1 MEAIYHIPAML
12 QETIEGL
19 AVKPGGV
26 YVDVTFG
33 GGGHSRAIL
42 ERMDANVQRDDI
54 QCTKESRILSGGT
67 DEASNG
73 GNNAAEQN
81 NETSNGGNNAAERDK
96 EENKE
101 GHLYSFDQDI
111 EAYENAINNPTPGSS
126 TDGHR
131 QSDRAELFT
140 RSREGV
146 GSKNGEVPTLADNP
160 NWTFVHSN
168 FRYLRNW
175 MDYYGVKEIDGLLAD
190 LGVSFHHFDCPER
203 GFSFRF
209 SAPLDMRMNQTAK
222 RTAADIINTY
232 SEEDLARI
240 FWLYGEMKNGRG
252 IARNICKA
260 RSLKPI
266 LRTEE
271 LIEAAFK
278 LKVESLKLK
287 EVEELRVHP
296 LPNPPHEGE
305 GCRITSGTTDKT
317 INGGKNAAEQD
328 KERDSAEC
336 RREQDKEK
344 GAGLKTREQ
353 DKEDGNP
360 PSMAD
365 TRELEIPAQ
374 YKKDLARLFQ
384 ALRIEV
390 NDEMGAL
397 REMLVAARDLL
408 KPGGRIAILTYHS
421 LEDRLV
427 KNFLRSGNLEGNI
440 EKDFY
445 GNAITPFDVIEKGL
459 TASDDEVERNPR
471 SRSAKLRV
479 GRKK

>member
-1 MEAIYHIPAML
+1 MEEIYHIPAML
-12 QETIEGL
+12 KETIEGL
-19 AVKPGGV
+19 AIKPNGV

-42 ERMDANVQRDDI
+42 EKIAYPQPLP
-54 QCTKESRILSGGT
+54 KGKG
-67 DEASNG
+67 
-73 GNNAAEQN
+73 
-81 NETSNGGNNAAERDK
+81 
-96 EENKE
+96 

-111 EAYENAINNPTPGSS
+111 EAYENVQCTIHNAQCTIHNA
-126 TDGHR
+126 
-131 QSDRAELFT
+131 QFI
-140 RSREGV
+140 
-146 GSKNGEVPTLADNP
+146 DNP
-160 NWTFVHSN
+160 RWTFVHSN
-168 FRYLRNW
+168 FRYLKNW

-222 RTAADIINTY
+222 RTAADIVNSY
-232 SEEDLARI
+232 SEEELAKV

-260 RSLKPI
+260 RSQKPI
-266 LRTEE
+266 LRTED
-271 LIEAAFK
+271 LIKNLTPALSSREGGIHI
-278 LKVESLKLK
+278 LENGEI
-287 EVEELRVHP
+287 EV
-296 LPNPPHEGE
+296 
-305 GCRITSGTTDKT
+305 
-317 INGGKNAAEQD
+317 
-328 KERDSAEC
+328 
-336 RREQDKEK
+336 
-344 GAGLKTREQ
+344 
-353 DKEDGNP
+353 
-360 PSMAD
+360 
-365 TRELEIPAQ
+365 PAQ

-408 KPGGRIAILTYHS
+408 KPGGRIVILTYHS

-427 KNFLRSGNLEGNI
+427 KNFLRSGNLEGTI

-445 GNAITPFDVIEKGL
+445 GNALTPFDVIEKGRV
-459 TASDDEVERNPR
+459 ASDDEVERNPR

-479 GRKK
+479 AERKFRKETGSNS

>member
-1 MEAIYHIPAML
+1 MEEIYHIPAML
-12 QETIEGL
+12 KETIEGL
-19 AVKPGGV
+19 AIKPNGA

-42 ERMDANVQRDDI
+42 EGL
-54 QCTKESRILSGGT
+54 EG
-67 DEASNG
+67 
-73 GNNAAEQN
+73 
-81 NETSNGGNNAAERDK
+81 
-96 EENKE
+96 
-101 GHLYSFDQDI
+101 GHLYSFDQDE
-111 EAYENAINNPTPGSS
+111 EALQNAI
-126 TDGHR
+126 
-131 QSDRAELFT
+131 
-140 RSREGV
+140 
-146 GSKNGEVPTLADNP
+146 DNP
-160 NWTFVHSN
+160 RWTFVHSN

-222 RTAADIINTY
+222 RTAADIVNEY
-232 SEEDLARI
+232 SEEELTKI

-260 RSLKPI
+260 RSQKPI

-271 LIEAAFK
+271 L
-278 LKVESLKLK
+278 VE
-287 EVEELRVHP
+287 VAYPHP
-296 LPNPPHEGE
+296 LPERRG
-305 GCRITSGTTDKT
+305 
-317 INGGKNAAEQD
+317 AEI
-328 KERDSAEC
+328 EV
-336 RREQDKEK
+336 
-344 GAGLKTREQ
+344 
-353 DKEDGNP
+353 
-360 PSMAD
+360 
-365 TRELEIPAQ
+365 PAQ
-374 YKKDLARLFQ
+374 YKKDLARMFQ

-397 REMLVAARDLL
+397 REMLVAARDLV

-427 KNFLRSGNLEGNI
+427 KNFFRSGNLEGTI

-445 GNAITPFDVIEKGL
+445 GNAITPFDVIEKGRV
-459 TASDDEVERNPR
+459 ASDDEVERNPR

-479 GRKK
+479 AEKK

>member
-1 MEAIYHIPAML
+1 MEEIYHIPAML
-12 QETIEGL
+12 KETIEGL
-19 AVKPGGV
+19 AVKPNGV

-42 ERMDANVQRDDI
+42 EGLTPPLSTREGGRIPSGTMD
-54 QCTKESRILSGGT
+54 
-67 DEASNG
+67 
-73 GNNAAEQN
+73 
-81 NETSNGGNNAAERDK
+81 ETTNRGR
-96 EENKE
+96 
-101 GHLYSFDQDI
+101 LFSFDQDI
-111 EAYENAINNPTPGSS
+111 EAYENAIREKPHPNPPHEGEGSRMTS
-126 TDGHR
+126 GIMNDAGFVN
-131 QSDRAELFT
+131 DT
-140 RSREGV
+140 R
-146 GSKNGEVPTLADNP
+146 
-160 NWTFVHSN
+160 WTFVHSN

-222 RTAADIINTY
+222 RTAADIVNGY
-232 SEEDLARI
+232 SEEELAKI

-260 RSLKPI
+260 RSQKPI

-271 LIEAAFK
+271 L
-278 LKVESLKLK
+278 VEVALNIKAQP
-287 EVEELRVHP
+287 H
-296 LPNPPHEGE
+296 PNPPHEGE
-305 GCRITSGTTDKT
+305 GSRMPSGTMNDE
-317 INGGKNAAEQD
+317 KNA
-328 KERDSAEC
+328 R
-336 RREQDKEK
+336 
-344 GAGLKTREQ
+344 LKTREQ
-353 DKEDGNP
+353 DEEKAGII
-360 PSMAD
+360 
-365 TRELEIPAQ
+365 ELDIPAQ

-397 REMLVAARDLL
+397 REMLVAARDLV

-427 KNFLRSGNLEGNI
+427 KNFFRSGNLEGTI

-445 GNAITPFDVIEKGL
+445 GNAITPFDVIEKGRV
-459 TASDDEVERNPR
+459 ASDDEVERNPR

-479 GRKK
+479 AERK